1 MRIRREGTE
10 VPAIPELPE
19 QLTDEWLDATLRAA
33 GVLGG
38 ARVVAHRTEISE
50 AHGAAAVIARVE
62 LAYDREA
69 EALPRTLVAKI
80 ASPYEPIR
88 RLMHAVGGYAREVEF
103 YRYFGAD
110 PGISTP
116 RCYHAEIDPASGA
129 FVLLLEDM
137 GAARVID
144 WFVTSVDDVELAV
157 RHLAPFHARWWN
169 DDRLRELPFLHY
181 PGGSEDAAFMAQA
194 RFALAA
200 ALPAARERYGDELP
214 ASIVAVAE
222 HLQNHFDALME
233 TRREAWRDSITLVHG
248 DFHPGQIFYPSEQGG
263 RFAVFDWQTV
273 SAGGGGD
280 DLARIIATGL
290 TPEQQRAC
298 DARLIELYHS
308 LLVEHG
314 VSGYGIERCRED
326 YVRGLVTSV
335 AINIIA
341 SVNIDPALIEEF
353 DAASEV
359 RTMDAMFGWLAAAIE
374 AHDVL
379 DALPV

>member
-1 MRIRREGTE
+1 MRR
-10 VPAIPELPE
+10 IPERPE
-19 QLTDEWLDATLRAA
+19 HLTDEWLSSTLRAV
-33 GVLGG
+33 GMLGDV
-38 ARVVAHRTEISE
+38 RLVAHRTEISE
-50 AHGAAAVIARVE
+50 THGAAAVIVRIE

-103 YRYFGAD
+103 YRHFGAD

-116 RCYHAEIDPASGA
+116 RCYHADIDLKSGA

-137 GAARVID
+137 GAARVVD
-144 WFVTSVDDVELAV
+144 WFVTSTEDVELAV

-169 DDRLRELPFLHY
+169 DDRLRGLPFLHY
-181 PGGSEDAAFMAQA
+181 PGGPEDAAFMAQA
-194 RFALAA
+194 KFALAA
-200 ALPAARERYGDELP
+200 ALPAARARYRAELP
-214 ASIVAVAE
+214 ASLVAVAD

-233 TRREAWRDSITLVHG
+233 IRREAWRDSTTLVHG
-248 DFHPGQIFYPSEQGG
+248 DFHPGQIFYPSGKGG
-263 RFAVFDWQTV
+263 RFAVFDWQPGR
-273 SAGGGGD
+273 AGGGGG

-290 TPEQQRAC
+290 TPDQQRAC
-298 DARLIELYHS
+298 DERLIKLYHS

-314 VSGYGIERCRED
+314 VSGYDIERCRED
-326 YVRGLVTSV
+326 YVRGLITSV

-359 RTMDAMFGWLAAAIE
+359 RTTDAMFGWLAAAIE
-374 AHDVL
+374 AHHVL